1 MATFCSNTG
10 MKYLELL
17 KLYLEGFYPCKR
29 VCSQKLPAGTARRT
43 APFAHY
49 WIYPLNDWHTPTH
62 FQRLLCLHDWHFPGK
77 RGCNCLFFRNWRLLE
92 GFCFRV
98 PETSHSAS
106 ITDSVE
112 GTFQLSRRDK
122 DKRNKEICRVV
133 VFLSSLPVLSFHF
146 CPVTGTSLKPVT
158 IDFMTHLFFKKSPIC
173 SCPTYIPLREY
184 QEWETRDDIFC
195 PSTVS
200 AAKRKPCIPP
210 FQGRQGTMWHVQKR
224 SESKRFQPRC
234 LPQMSQKCP

>member
-17 KLYLEGFYPCKR
+17 KLHLEGFYPCKR

-49 WIYPLNDWHTPTH
+49 RIYPLNDWHTPTH

-158 IDFMTHLFFKKSPIC
+158 IDFMTHLFFLK
-173 SCPTYIPLREY
+173 IPNMFL
-184 QEWETRDDIFC
+184 
-195 PSTVS
+195 SHLH
-200 AAKRKPCIPP
+200 PP
-210 FQGRQGTMWHVQKR
+210 QRISRMGNQGWHI
-224 SESKRFQPRC
+224 
-234 LPQMSQKCP
+234 LPKHSLCC